1 MKFVRLAICRV
12 VLSDVVNVQYA
23 TLPELVVLI
32 ASYSKQNKTIDPDDA
47 IGYADWTAN
56 SEVLIVLDELLEFIN
71 KSKEGVD
78 DE

>member
-1 MKFVRLAICRV
+1 MNIEDKILALIDKYSKEGDDLQRY
-12 VLSDVVNVQYA
+12 S
-23 TLPELVVLI
+23 LVVLR
-32 ASYSKQNKTIDPDDA
+32 ASYSKHNKTIDPDDA